1 MVMQSS
7 NSEKREPNFSD
18 YLRVLLRNRFLIAGI
33 LVVTVGV
40 TAVFTF
46 TSRKVYQAQSTIMV
60 EVEGR
65 AGGVESVFGVPS
77 FMQLGITN
85 EMLLN
90 NQVEI
95 LRSRMLAE
103 RTIAKLRARSDADR
117 LGILGSRARPVST
130 ADLLEE
136 LAASAEITPIE
147 NTNIIRIGAKAG
159 SAHEASVIANTIAD
173 AYLEL
178 NRYRARG
185 EVTEIKNFLEQQLTS
200 VRERLSKAEDTL
212 RSFQEREKVASL
224 SDETQAAVKKL
235 AEFEAQRGQAQVDL
249 EASQRRLSYLET
261 QLSVQK
267 TSLVEDIGRVSA
279 PVVTELRN
287 TLANLEGI
295 RTRYLAQ
302 GYTENHEKM
311 QEINRRIQETKSQLV
326 EKTKDALSKEINL
339 QDPFSY
345 SQQLVEKIL
354 GLEVEVRTL
363 RARVEGFDGIIRDYT
378 AELERLPGKALT
390 LARLE
395 RDKQANEQ
403 TLVMLMGKYEEAR
416 LKEAGQLG
424 SASVIDVAQEPRE
437 PILPRKKRN
446 LALGFVAGLL
456 LGVTGAFILERF
468 RDRIEDASD
477 VELLGDGVPLLA
489 SIPSMI
495 DGRRGRGLFRAT
507 IGPVAVTTVSG
518 TREGNGVLVAEVDPR
533 SPGAE
538 SYRSLR
544 TNILFSEV
552 DEPLRTIVV
561 TSPGP
566 SEGKSTVV
574 ANLAVVMAQAGNKTV
589 VVDSDLRRPTVS
601 ALLGAS
607 GGVGLTDVLSGKME
621 LEQVITPTRVEGLY
635 VIGTGTLPPNPSEML
650 GSRRMRE
657 VIVELSKGFEFAL
670 FDSPPV
676 LPISDAA
683 ALGAIVDGA
692 LLVVRCDVT
701 AGAGLSRALSVMKA
715 VHSKVIGIVLND
727 LDIRNRF
734 GGRSYDYYYRPYSHS
749 HRADQKG
756 D

>member
-1 MVMQSS
+1 MQSN
-7 NSEKREPNFSD
+7 NSEKREPAFSD
-18 YLRVLLRNRFLIAGI
+18 YLRVLLRNRLLIVGV
-33 LVVTVGV
+33 LLVTVGV

-46 TSRKVYQAQSTIMV
+46 TTRKVYQAQSTIMV

-85 EMLLN
+85 EMLLS

-95 LRSRMLAE
+95 LRSRMVAE
-103 RTIAKLRARSDADR
+103 RVIANLRARPDADR
-117 LGILGSRARPVST
+117 LGILGSKAHPAPT

-136 LAASAEITPIE
+136 LVASTEISPIE

-159 SAHEASVIANTIAD
+159 SPHEASVIANTIAD

-185 EVTEIKNFLEQQLTS
+185 EVAEVKSFLEEQSTL
-200 VRERLSKAEDTL
+200 VRERLSKAEEAL
-212 RSFQEREKVASL
+212 KSFQEREKVASL
-224 SDETQAAVKKL
+224 SDETEAAVKKL
-235 AEFEAQRGQAQVDL
+235 AEFEALRGQAQVDL
-249 EASQRRLSYLET
+249 EAAERRLSFLET
-261 QLSVQK
+261 QLSAQK

-302 GYTENHEKM
+302 GYTDNHEKM
-311 QEINRRIQETKSQLV
+311 QEINRRIEETKSQLV
-326 EKTKDALSKEINL
+326 DRTKDALSKEINL

-363 RARVEGFDGIIRDYT
+363 RARVEGFDGIIRDYNG
-378 AELERLPGKALT
+378 ELEMLPGKALM

-403 TLVMLMGKYEEAR
+403 ILVMLMGKYEEAR
-416 LKEAGQLG
+416 IKEAGQLG
-424 SASVIDVAQEPRE
+424 SASVIDVAQAPRE

-446 LALGFVAGLL
+446 LVLGFVAGLL
-456 LGVTGAFILERF
+456 LGVIGAFSVERF

-477 VELLGDGVPLLA
+477 IELLGDGIPLLA

-495 DGRRGRGLFRAT
+495 DGHRRQGLFRAR
-507 IGPVAVTTVSG
+507 IGRVGVTKVCSG
-518 TREGNGVLVAEVDPR
+518 GEDSRVLLAEMDPR
-533 SPGAE
+533 SPASE

-544 TNILFSEV
+544 TNILFSQV
-552 DEPLRTIVV
+552 DEPLHTIVV

-589 VVDSDLRRPTVS
+589 VVDSDLRRPTVG
-601 ALLGAS
+601 ALLG
-607 GGVGLTDVLSGKME
+607 GGTGGGLSDVLSGKMA
-621 LEQVITPTRVEGLY
+621 LEDVITRTRVDGLY
-635 VIGTGTLPPNPSEML
+635 VVGTGTLPPNPSEML
-650 GSRRMRE
+650 GSRKMKQ
-657 VIVELSKGFEFAL
+657 VIGELAKDFEFVL

-683 ALGAIVDGA
+683 ALGARVDGV

-701 AGAGLSRALSVMKA
+701 AGTGLSRALSVMNG
-715 VHSKVIGIVLND
+715 VHAKVIGIVLND
-727 LDIRNRF
+727 LDTHHRI
-734 GGRSYDYYYRPYSHS
+734 GGKYYDYDYRSYSQSDE
-749 HRADQKG
+749 ADSKRK
-756 D
+756 